1 MNAKHKATQRL
12 TNYLRMHRRKSGLS
26 QRELERVLGYHRGAV
41 SQHEVVKAIPPL
53 RVAIAYEIIYR
64 TPVAEL
70 FAGLRDAIADQIEAR
85 LAVMEEDFGQRS
97 ARGRQANATAKKLMW
112 LAERKCS
119 ETELA

>member
-26 QRELERVLGYHRGAV
+26 QRELERVLGYRRGAV

-64 TPVAEL
+64 TPVVEL
-70 FAGLRDAIADQIEAR
+70 FAGLRDTIADQIEAR
-85 LAVMEEDFGQRS
+85 LALMEETLGQRS
-97 ARGRQANATAKKLMW
+97 GRDRYANATAKKLMW
-112 LAERKCS
+112 LSERRS
-119 ETELA
+119 PDTELA